1 MLKKDMLLSS
11 TMNITIISSDPV
23 MNIGI
28 IMGAFLFA
36 FLGILFAI
44 YIISLFRRSD
54 SGKQDGPLPAISIIV
69 PAHNEERTIAECL
82 RSIVNDDYRGVREII
97 VVDDGSTDKTA
108 GTVRRFMRVLRASKS
123 GGGERKRERTSI
135 HLIRQGCGGKVVALN
150 NGVRIARHDIIICID
165 ADVRIGKGTLRE
177 MAAPLRD
184 KAVGAT
190 NAVTFIDS
198 PVGWLGHAQAI
209 EYALNSTI
217 RSSFA
222 RVFGTN
228 IWFYGAVAAYRR
240 DALDKRAPFKRRTL
254 TEDMDIS
261 LELFGKG
268 KRVITCEH
276 AAAYTFAERSVTRL
290 IRQRMRWFYGALQA
304 LFMHRKRWHNGMP
317 APVVFL
323 YANQWW
329 WTIFSFAFFPITAYQ
344 VAYWWPGGIA
354 ASAAYLARWFSIA
367 GPFYVLW
374 KIPVWGLSTL
384 NIFGVLA
391 GIITLIMTLGAL
403 ARFWPRTKGW
413 NPVLAILAIA
423 FYFPYTI
430 IMNVSI
436 VLGVF
441 YYRITGARYFKK

>member
-1 MLKKDMLLSS
+1 
-11 TMNITIISSDPV
+11 MNITIISSDPV

-28 IMGAFLFA
+28 VMGALLFT

-44 YIISLFRRSD
+44 YIVSLFRRND
-54 SGKQDGPLPAISIIV
+54 SGKEDGPLPAISIIV
-69 PAHNEERTIAECL
+69 PAHNEELTITDCL
-82 RSIVNDDYRGVREII
+82 RSIVTDTYRGAREII

-108 GTVRRFMRVLRASKS
+108 EAVLKFTKKLQYDKNRRKESTR
-123 GGGERKRERTSI
+123 
-135 HLIRQGCGGKVVALN
+135 IRLVSQECGGKVVALN
-150 NGVRIARHDIIICID
+150 NGVRVARHNIIVCID
-165 ADVRIGKGTLRE
+165 ADVRIGRGTLRE

-184 KAVGAT
+184 KRVGAT

-198 PVGWLGHAQAI
+198 PRGWIGHAQAV

-240 DALDKRAPFKRRTL
+240 DALDTRTPFKRHTL

-261 LELFGKG
+261 LELFAKG
-268 KRVITCEH
+268 KRVITCER
-276 AAAYTFAERSVTRL
+276 AAAYTLAERSVARL

-304 LFMHRKRWHNGMP
+304 LFRHRKHWHNGVP

-344 VAYWWPGGIA
+344 VMYWWPGGVA
-354 ASAAYLARWFSIA
+354 ASSAYLARWFSIV

-374 KIPVWGLSTL
+374 KIPAWGLSTL

-391 GIITLIMTLGAL
+391 GIITLIMTVGAL
-403 ARFWPRTKGW
+403 VRFWPRTKGW
-413 NPVLAILAIA
+413 NPILTIIAIA

-436 VLGVF
+436 ILGVF